1 MMRSILLA
9 AGILAGASILIAD
22 AVSTAGGGKGMGLG
36 VAGSV
41 GPGGRGGGGPLPALG
56 ATLLGQTV
64 GAGGLFILWRRRR
77 NKNH

>member
-22 AVSTAGGGKGMGLG
+22 AVSTGGGGKGIGLG

-56 ATLLGQTV
+56 ATLLGQAI
-64 GAGGLFILWRRRR
+64 GAGGLFALWRRRR